1 MARTGRPRKN
11 INDLSP
17 SYLKKL
23 GDTEIKRRLQI
34 ETVENKSNSDNG
46 FIDNLKK
53 FENGEITEYDLSG
66 EIHQKVDDYKF
77 IIDELLHLIKTDG
90 VVVKDPYG
98 VMIANPL
105 LKEYLVF
112 NKEYIKLA
120 QSLIKIA
127 KENKYQEDNDYL
139 NFDFSMNKDF
149 DLFGDSNE

>member
-34 ETVENKSNSDNG
+34 ETVENKSNSDNS

>member
-53 FENGEITEYDLSG
+53 FENGEITEYDLSR

-98 VMIANPL
+98 VIIANPL

>member
-11 INDLSP
+11 INELSP

-127 KENKYQEDNDYL
+127 KDNKYQEDNDYL
-139 NFDFSMNKDF
+139 NFDFSMNQDF
-149 DLFGDSNE
+149 NLFGDSNE

>member
-127 KENKYQEDNDYL
+127 KENKYQEDNSYL

-149 DLFGDSNE
+149 NIFGDSSE

>member
-53 FENGEITEYDLSG
+53 FENGEITEYDLSR

-98 VMIANPL
+98 VIIANPL

-149 DLFGDSNE
+149 NIFGDSSE

>member
-53 FENGEITEYDLSG
+53 FENGEITEYDLSR